1 MSTPPTTF
9 EALHAQYGDDVYRF
23 AFWLSGNA
31 HDASDLASETFI
43 RAWAG
48 TDTIRLE
55 SVKAYLF
62 TICRNL
68 HRKNWRKRSRE
79 VNLEE
84 GIAHLPDPTGTPDAQ
99 AATREDLQRTLE
111 AMQQLSE
118 SDRTILLLRAQGG
131 LSYAEIASAT
141 GLSEVAAK
149 VKVFRARAKLASL
162 VNPPSHPQP

>member
-1 MSTPPTTF
+1 MSPPPTTF

-31 HDASDLASETFI
+31 HDAADLASETFI

-48 TDTIRLE
+48 TDTIQLE

-84 GIAHLPDPTGTPDAQ
+84 AITHLPDTAHSPAAQ
-99 AATREDLQRTLE
+99 AATHEELQRTLE
-111 AMQQLSE
+111 AMKQLSE
-118 SDRTILLLRAQGG
+118 SDRTLLLLRAQGG
-131 LSYAEIASAT
+131 LSYAEIASST
-141 GLSEVAAK
+141 GLSEAAAK
-149 VKVFRARAKLASL
+149 VKVFRARAKLSSL
-162 VNPPSHPQP
+162 LNPPPYSQP